1 MAITK
6 AKKGEILK
14 SLNDIFAKA
23 KTTVFLTYK
32 GIPVNDQIQIRK
44 KLLSEGVNL
53 KVTKKT
59 LLKKVLADKGIK
71 GTMPEIKD
79 EIAFAT
85 SEDLLASARES
96 LPWTKTYKTLSIVGG
111 IFDGEYKDAKA
122 MMEIATIP
130 SREVLLSKI
139 AFLLKSPMQRIAI
152 AVNEV
157 AKKKTS

>member
-14 SLNDIFAKA
+14 VLNDIFATA
-23 KTTVFLTYK
+23 KTTVFVTYK
-32 GIPVNDQIQIRK
+32 RVAVNDQIIIRK
-44 KLLSEGVNL
+44 KLLSENVNL

-59 LLKKVLADKGIK
+59 LLKKVLGEKGIK
-71 GTMPEIKD
+71 GEMPELKD

-85 SEDLLASARES
+85 SVDLLASAREV
-96 LPWTKTYKTLSIVGG
+96 LPFTKTYKELSIVGG
-111 IFDGEYKDAKA
+111 IFDGTYKNAKE

-139 AFLLKSPMQRIAI
+139 AYLLKSPMQRIAI

-157 AKKKTS
+157 AKKKA